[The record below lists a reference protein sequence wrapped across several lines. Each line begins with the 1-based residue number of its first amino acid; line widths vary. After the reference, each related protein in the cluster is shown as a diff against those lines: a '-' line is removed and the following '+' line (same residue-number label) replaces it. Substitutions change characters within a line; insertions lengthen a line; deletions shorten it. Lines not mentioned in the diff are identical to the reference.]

1 MNTTD
6 DEEPDSPLERAHA
19 LLVAAINNQA
29 PGTEARY
36 LARLGLLLLNE
47 LGYSDSALKLIQL
60 AHDPRNA
67 DTREPPDVDAALS
80 DSK

>member
-60 AHDPRNA
+60 AQDPRNA
-67 DTREPPDVDAALS
+67 DTRDPPDVDVALS